1 MFTYNKAETAVMVYA
16 NINEKPDLPKLIK
29 KAAEKVT
36 YRKVEDEVFLWVT
49 LKTKKEKA
57 DVCNILQW
65 YEEEQMSKP
74 DWDKKWKAAK
84 AIRDGVTEE
93 DSGSET
99 KSEPKKA
106 KKPAAKKTTK
116 KKSAKS
122 AEKKPAAKKTA
133 AKKTT
138 KASTKTKKA
147 A

>member
-1 MFTYNKAETAVMVYA
+1 MFTYNKAETAVMIYA

-29 KAAEKVT
+29 KAAKKVT

-65 YEEEQMSKP
+65 YEEEQMSKS

-84 AIRDGVTEE
+84 EVRENAKAVKEATDKKSKTK
-93 DSGSET
+93 SGSET
-99 KSEPKKA
+99 KSDPKKA
-106 KKPAAKKTTK
+106 KKSAAKKTTAK
-116 KKSAKS
+116 KATKKS
-122 AEKKPAAKKTA
+122 
-133 AKKTT
+133 
-138 KASTKTKKA
+138 TKKEA